1 MIRLRVNSKNYEV
14 EVDPEVPL
22 LWVLREHLKLVGTKF
37 GCGQALCG
45 VCTVHLDGEA
55 VRSCQTPVGDAQG
68 KEITTIEGIPDNH
81 PLKIAWIEEQV
92 PQCGYC
98 QPGQIMQAAALLKK
112 NPQPSEESIAGALD
126 GILCR
131 CGTYPR
137 IKRAILKAAKMG
149 AKP

>member
-1 MIRLRVNSKNYEV
+1 MIRVKVNGKDYEAD
-14 EVDPEVPL
+14 VDPGLPL
-22 LWVLREHLKLVGTKF
+22 LWLLREHLNLVGTKF
-37 GCGQALCG
+37 GCGQGLCG
-45 VCTVHLDGEA
+45 VCTVHMDGEA
-55 VRSCQTPVGDAQG
+55 VRSCQVAVGEVQDKA
-68 KEITTIEGIPDNH
+68 ITTIEGIPDNH

-98 QPGQIMQAAALLKK
+98 QPGQIMQAAALVAKIP
-112 NPQPSEESIAGALD
+112 NPSEENIAEELD

-137 IKRAILKAAKMG
+137 IKQAILRAARMG

>member
-1 MIRLRVNSKNYEV
+1 MIRLKVNGKDYDTEV
-14 EVDPEVPL
+14 EPDAPL

-37 GCGQALCG
+37 GCGEGVCG
-45 VCTVHLDGEA
+45 VCTVHLDGDA
-55 VRSCQTPVGDAQG
+55 VRSCQVAVGEVRDRA
-68 KEITTIEGIPDNH
+68 ITTIEGIPDNH
-81 PLKIAWIEEQV
+81 PLKIAWIDEQV

-98 QPGQIMQAAALLKK
+98 QPGQIMQAAALVAK
-112 NPQPSEESIAGALD
+112 NPTPSEENINEALD

-137 IKRAILKAAKMG
+137 IKRAIMKAARKG

>member
-1 MIRLRVNSKNYEV
+1 MIRLSVNNKNYEV
-14 EVDPEVPL
+14 DIDPEVPL

-55 VRSCQTPVGDAQG
+55 VRSCQTAVGDAQG
-68 KEITTIEGIPDNH
+68 KEITTIEGIAEDH

-98 QPGQIMQAAALLKK
+98 QPGQLMQAAALLKK
-112 NPQPSEESIAGALD
+112 NPQPSEENITEALD

-137 IKRAILKAAKMG
+137 IKRAIIKAAKMG

>member
-1 MIRLRVNSKNYEV
+1 MIRLKVNGKNYEA
-14 EVDPEVPL
+14 EVDPSVPL

-37 GCGQALCG
+37 GCGEGLCG

-55 VRSCQTPVGDAQG
+55 VRSCQVAVGEVRDRA
-68 KEITTIEGIPDNH
+68 ITTIEGIPENH

-98 QPGQIMQAAALLKK
+98 QPGQIMQAAALVAK
-112 NPQPSEESIAGALD
+112 NPTPSEESINEALD

-137 IKRAILKAAKMG
+137 IKRAVLKAAKMG

>member
-1 MIRLRVNSKNYEV
+1 MIRLKVNGRNYEA
-14 EVDPEVPL
+14 EVDPGVPL
-22 LWVLREHLKLVGTKF
+22 LWVLREHLKLLGTKF
-37 GCGQALCG
+37 GCGEGLCG

-55 VRSCQTPVGDAQG
+55 VRSCQVAVGDVRDKA
-68 KEITTIEGIPDNH
+68 ITTIEGIPDNH

-98 QPGQIMQAAALLKK
+98 QPGQIMQAVALVAK
-112 NPQPSEESIAGALD
+112 NSTPSEENINEALD

-137 IKRAILKAAKMG
+137 IKRAIVKAAKMG

>member
-1 MIRLRVNSKNYEV
+1 MIRLKVNGKSYEA
-14 EVDPEVPL
+14 EVDPGVPL
-22 LWVLREHLKLVGTKF
+22 LWVLREHLKLLGTKF
-37 GCGQALCG
+37 GCGEGLCG

-55 VRSCQTPVGDAQG
+55 VKSCQVAVGDVRDKA
-68 KEITTIEGIPDNH
+68 ITTIEGIPDNH

-98 QPGQIMQAAALLKK
+98 QPGQIMQAAALVAK
-112 NPQPSEESIAGALD
+112 NSTPSEENINEALD

-137 IKRAILKAAKMG
+137 IKRAIIKAAKMG
-149 AKP
+149 SKP